1 MTSTGSQ
8 QRAPFPSNPE
18 EFDNDE
24 RISYSKVAETY
35 VLEDETGSEWEWS
48 SKVNK
53 WVPVTDEAL
62 LAQQQSIYK
71 IEGVDEDAPAMDPKK
86 RKAADG
92 DNGNASKAAKKQK
105 PEQPPKN
112 KAIYITSL
120 PEDTDMEEIQQTF
133 SKYGVIAE
141 SLDGDAPRI
150 KLYYDE
156 NGKFKGEA
164 LVVYFRP
171 ESVDLAVTMLD
182 GVDFRMGQTLPTGP
196 MRVVPADQSFKSQK
210 DQPAGEDAKKKGTTA
225 NRDRQKAM
233 KKNEEMN
240 RKLADWDDDDPQV
253 IPNTSSRH
261 DKVVVIK
268 HMFTLKSLADEPE
281 AIMDIK
287 ASYSVAYLTKI
298 YADDKQEDIRD
309 DGEKYGQITN
319 VVVYDKEDDGVVTVR
334 FSDATAAKNYA
345 KATNG
350 RAYDGRWLK
359 ASVADG
365 SERYKKSSKYDTDD
379 ADEEARLQKYREELD
394 E

>member
-1 MTSTGSQ
+1 MVSTDAQ

-24 RISYSKVAETY
+24 RISYSKVAQTY
-35 VLEDETGSEWEWS
+35 VLEDETGGEWEWS

-71 IEGVDEDAPAMDPKK
+71 IEGVDENAPAMDPKK

-92 DNGNASKAAKKQK
+92 DSGNASKAAKKQK

-112 KAIYITSL
+112 KAVFITSL
-120 PEDTDMEEIQQTF
+120 PEDTNKEEIKKTF
-133 SKYGVIAE
+133 DRYGVIAE
-141 SLDGDAPRI
+141 SLDGNVPRI

-171 ESVDLAVTMLD
+171 ESVDLAITMLD

-210 DQPAGEDAKKKGTTA
+210 DQPLADEQAKKKGTTA

-240 RKLADWDDDDPQV
+240 RKLADWDDDDPQA

-287 ASYSVAYLTKI
+287 
-298 YADDKQEDIRD
+298 EDIRE

-334 FSDATAAKNYA
+334 FSDATAAKDYA

-359 ASVADG
+359 ASIADG
-365 SERYKKSSKYDTDD
+365 SERYKKSSKYDLDD